1 MPINISK
8 DALSA
13 IKIGESDLVKAVVGI
28 NEIFPNDT
36 QLTGFTFVSAATVPQ
51 AGANRTL
58 TVSGDI
64 GSSFTL
70 TGTTG
75 ATGPSGTQTLA
86 ASPTNYTIPISANS
100 VCGAGTRIPIITIAA
115 QGNTVYGATF
125 PRNPLGSPN
134 YPDPILT
141 TNVNQVAGPQ
151 IVSNVTTIT
160 MSSTGSGPTVNIG
173 GQLRW
178 AVGAVLTT
186 TFSVT
191 TNYTLGSISMS
202 VDGDGGSYYSGQFF
216 SIGNNGIS
224 PQAWNSS
231 NAAQVNWTTGNSSLN
246 GMNGSVTYTY
256 NGYNGG
262 GNAVAMRSTI
272 NIGGIN
278 CEVPTVT
285 SASTIA
291 YP

>member
-13 IKIGESDLVKAVVGI
+13 IKIGESDLVKAIVGI
-28 NEIFPNDT
+28 NEIFPNEASIT
-36 QLTGFTFVSAATVPQ
+36 AAAFNNAGSGITNAAQNQAYTV
-51 AGANRTL
+51 A
-58 TVSGDI
+58 GDI

-70 TGTTG
+70 QGALG
-75 ATGPSGTQTLA
+75 ATPPSGTQSLST
-86 ASPTNYTIPISANS
+86 SPTTYQVAIGANTACAAPLRYPAVTI
-100 VCGAGTRIPIITIAA
+100 VK
-115 QGNTVYGATF
+115 QGNTVFDPVGLATT
-125 PRNPLGSPN
+125 ST
-134 YPDPILT
+134 IT
-141 TNVNQVAGPQ
+141 QAAGPSN
-151 IVSNVTTIT
+151 VSNVTTIT

-191 TNYTLGSISMS
+191 TNYTLGSITMS

-278 CEVPTVT
+278 CEIPTVT

>member
-13 IKIGESDLVKAVVGI
+13 IKIGESDLVKAIVGI

-36 QLTGFTFVSAATVPQ
+36 QLTGFVFVSGATVPQ

-125 PRNPLGSPN
+125 PRNPVGSPN

-178 AVGAVLTT
+178 AQGASLTVN
-186 TFSVT
+186 FSVT
-191 TNYTLGSISMS
+191 TNYTLGSMS
-202 VDGDGGSYYSGQFF
+202 LYVNPPLTGGSSWSITNLGGANWNTGNGQ
-216 SIGNNGIS
+216 
-224 PQAWNSS
+224 A
-231 NAAQVNWTTGNSSLN
+231 VNWTTGNSSLN
-246 GMNGSVTYTY
+246 GINASVRFTLAQNT
-256 NGYNGG
+256 NISSMQ
-262 GNAVAMRSTI
+262 AI
-272 NIGGIN
+272 LNIGGLN
-278 CEVPTVT
+278 CEIPTVT
-285 SASTIA
+285 SGSTVS

>member
-13 IKIGESDLVKAVVGI
+13 IKIGESDLVKAIVGI
-28 NEIFPNDT
+28 NEIFPNNASIT
-36 QLTGFTFVSAATVPQ
+36 AAAFNNAGTTITNAAQNQAYTV
-51 AGANRTL
+51 A
-58 TVSGDI
+58 GDI

-70 TGTTG
+70 QGALG
-75 ATGPSGTQTLA
+75 ATPPSGTQSLST
-86 ASPTNYTIPISANS
+86 SPTTYQVAIGANTACAAPLRYPAVTI
-100 VCGAGTRIPIITIAA
+100 VK
-115 QGNTVYGATF
+115 QGNTVFDPVGLAT
-125 PRNPLGSPN
+125 
-134 YPDPILT
+134 T
-141 TNVNQVAGPQ
+141 TTITQAAGPS
-151 IVSNVTTIT
+151 VVNNVTTIT

-191 TNYTLGSISMS
+191 TNYTLGGILMNI
-202 VDGDGGSYYSGQFF
+202 DGDGGSYYSGQFF
-216 SIGNNGIS
+216 SIANGGIS
-224 PQAWNSS
+224 PSAYDSTS
-231 NAAQVNWTTGNSSLN
+231 AAQVNWTSGNSSLN

-262 GNAVAMRSTI
+262 GNANAMRSTI
-272 NIGGIN
+272 QISGIN
-278 CEVPTVT
+278 CESPTVT
-285 SASTIA
+285 SATTIA

>member
-13 IKIGESDLVKAVVGI
+13 IKIGESDLVKAIVGI
-28 NEIFPNDT
+28 NEIFPNEASIT
-36 QLTGFTFVSAATVPQ
+36 AAAFNNAGSGITNAAQNQAYTV
-51 AGANRTL
+51 A
-58 TVSGDI
+58 GDI

-70 TGTTG
+70 QGALG
-75 ATGPSGTQTLA
+75 ATPPSGTQSLST
-86 ASPTNYTIPISANS
+86 SPTSYQVAIGANTACAAPLRYPAVTI
-100 VCGAGTRIPIITIAA
+100 VK
-115 QGNTVYGATF
+115 QGNTVFDPVGLATT
-125 PRNPLGSPN
+125 ST
-134 YPDPILT
+134 IT
-141 TNVNQVAGPQ
+141 QAAGPSN
-151 IVSNVTTIT
+151 VSNVTTIT

-191 TNYTLGSISMS
+191 TNYTLGSITMS

-272 NIGGIN
+272 SLGGIN
-278 CEVPTVT
+278 CEIPTVT